1 MPSTAAFEL
10 WRCCLVFSKGFG
22 VEMLNTIVFKK
33 LFPPQ
38 DLAGKGLWD
47 REQPQRAATWGQAR
61 RPQCDGERKLPL
73 QSPLLGGKVW

>member
-47 REQPQRAATWGQAR
+47 REQPQRAATWGRQGAR
-61 RPQCDGERKLPL
+61 SVTGSGSYLCSLPF
-73 QSPLLGGKVW
+73 